1 MAVGTLV
8 QLLRA
13 LYARI
18 VLAMHGACQGNNLG
32 GRVWRG
38 TRTGF
43 LGDRG
48 TRKEFAIVV
57 GISIDELAVRT
68 SEDLIGTS
76 TVVAEG
82 QWGVLPEG

>member
-1 MAVGTLV
+1 
-8 QLLRA
+8 
-13 LYARI
+13 
-18 VLAMHGACQGNNLG
+18 MHGACQGNNLG

-38 TRTGF
+38 TRTWL

-57 GISIDELAVRT
+57 GIPIDELAVRT
-68 SEDLIGTS
+68 SEDLIGAS

-82 QWGVLPEG
+82 QRSVLPEG